1 MNEYVDEETV
11 LQFQVSNS
19 AEMPFQGSAISSDN
33 EAIKC
38 FEGHS
43 PNRGVQWSED
53 RSPAPRSIRISRIEN
68 SPFGRESNII
78 RRDKLPMSQQYM
90 FRHKPVTSKL
100 ILKQLEHTVEQRE
113 TTEIDADKTAEQNM
127 TSIMTTEL
135 QDEEQSR

>member
-1 MNEYVDEETV
+1 MHEYVDEETV

-19 AEMPFQGSAISSDN
+19 AEMPFHGSVISSDD

-38 FEGHS
+38 FDGNS
-43 PNRGVQWSED
+43 PNRGLQWSKNQ
-53 RSPAPRSIRISRIEN
+53 SSAPRSIRISRIEN
-68 SPFGRESNII
+68 SPFGRASNII

-90 FRHKPVTSKL
+90 FRHKPGTSKL

-113 TTEIDADKTAEQNM
+113 TTEIDANKTAEQN
-127 TSIMTTEL
+127 MTTEL